1 MNSLMFDYNLLTHSR
16 SRTQYLFR
24 NLKTLTFLLVITSNP
39 QKRNRVI
46 LMIHLS
52 KKRTNP
58 LAHLLVVIDREDNIN
73 EMQYT
78 RKMPSNTE
86 LKLAVIVTKTIFTL
100 KCIIMLCV
108 NRNNLLLSY
117 EHIVYKLNLNIL
129 PIDKCKC

>member
-1 MNSLMFDYNLLTHSR
+1 M
-16 SRTQYLFR
+16 
-24 NLKTLTFLLVITSNP
+24 TSNP

-73 EMQYT
+73 KIRSTEKIYTIPLAHLLVRIDREDNINKMQYT

-86 LKLAVIVTKTIFTL
+86 LKLAVNVTKTIFIC
-100 KCIIMLCV
+100 KCIIMLG
-108 NRNNLLLSY
+108 LS
-117 EHIVYKLNLNIL
+117 
-129 PIDKCKC
+129 